1 MINETERPAAAAPFP
16 LPALLARLEADRA
29 RAAQNAA
36 DTWRKKVARV
46 FEGEEGAFRTAI
58 EYTIHAFYG
67 LEAAVAYHR
76 NGALPSG
83 SWRSGG
89 GHTVTGPAGTPDEDP
104 LDDGLREQYA
114 EALDRARIWHGPD
127 GAWGIA
133 ETPALTDAVLGVRDR
148 EMEKLRADRDR
159 LASDFRRWMGRLSQ
173 KVLDERKRA
182 EKAENAVAD
191 VCAECD
197 AMEKAMSAGHAS
209 LHRLREHIG
218 RIRDALGTREAS

>member
-29 RAAQNAA
+29 RSAQNAA
-36 DTWRKKVARV
+36 DTWRKEVARV

-104 LDDGLREQYA
+104 KA
-114 EALDRARIWHGPD
+114 EA
-127 GAWGIA
+127 
-133 ETPALTDAVLGVRDR
+133 
-148 EMEKLRADRDR
+148 
-159 LASDFRRWMGRLSQ
+159 
-173 KVLDERKRA
+173 
-182 EKAENAVAD
+182 AVAD
-191 VCAECD
+191 VRAECD
-197 AMEKAMSAGHAS
+197 AMEKAMSQGHAS